1 MSDLYQQLILPRSEK
16 LVLLVLDGLG
26 DIATEETGRATPL
39 DRAHTPNLD
48 RLAASSALGRM
59 IPVRPAITP
68 GSGPGHLGLFGYDPV
83 DVQVGR
89 GVIEALG
96 LDIDLQS
103 DDLAARANFCTLD
116 PETDLITD
124 RRAGRI
130 ATDINR
136 QLTARLRE
144 HIHRIEDVSV
154 LIQSG
159 KSHRFVVVFRGPGL
173 EGPILDT
180 DPHHE
185 GLPILPPK
193 PARETPGSLK
203 AARIVRSFYEQALP
217 LLRDAAPA
225 NGFLMRGIDMKP
237 AIPTLGERFGLKC
250 AAIASYP
257 MYRGLAQLCGMTT
270 VATGETPADEFQT
283 YLDHYDEF
291 QYFFIHIKPTD
302 AAGEDGDFELK
313 RTVIEQVD
321 AALPILLSKKPGV
334 LAITGDHST
343 PCPMEGHSWHPVPVL
358 LHSRVCGIDGATRFT
373 ERTCNTGSLGFFES
387 KYLLPLMLANAG
399 MLDKYGA

>member
-1 MSDLYQQLILPRSEK
+1 MSDLYQQLILPSSEK

-26 DIATEETGRATPL
+26 DIATEETGRTTPL
-39 DRAHTPNLD
+39 EKAHTPNLD
-48 RLAASSALGRM
+48 RLAAASALGRM
-59 IPVRPAITP
+59 IPVRPGITP

-83 DVQVGR
+83 EVQVGR

-96 LDIDLQS
+96 LDIDLRPG
-103 DDLAARANFCTLD
+103 DLAARANFCTLD
-116 PETDLITD
+116 AGGQIAD

-130 ATDINR
+130 ATDINQR
-136 QLTARLRE
+136 LTARLRE
-144 HIHRIEDVSV
+144 RIQRIEDVEI

-159 KSHRFVVVFRGPGL
+159 KAHRFVVIFRGPGL
-173 EGPILDT
+173 DGPILDT

-185 GLPILPPK
+185 GAPILPPR
-193 PARETPGSLK
+193 PARETPGALK
-203 AARIVRSFYEQALP
+203 AVRIIKAFYDQALP

-225 NGFLMRGIDMKP
+225 NAFLMRGIDMKP
-237 AIPTLGERFGLKC
+237 AIATLTERFGLKA
-250 AAIASYP
+250 AAIATYP
-257 MYRGLAQLCGMTT
+257 MYRGLAQLCGMTK
-270 VATGETPADEFQT
+270 VATGDAPADEFQT
-283 YLDHYDEF
+283 YLDRYDEF

-302 AAGEDGDFELK
+302 AAGEDGNFDQK
-313 RTVIEQVD
+313 RAVIEQVD
-321 AALPILLSKKPGV
+321 AALPVLLSRKPRV

-343 PCPMEGHSWHPVPVL
+343 PCPMRGHSWHPIPVL
-358 LHSRVCGIDGATRFT
+358 LHSPVCGIDGAARFT